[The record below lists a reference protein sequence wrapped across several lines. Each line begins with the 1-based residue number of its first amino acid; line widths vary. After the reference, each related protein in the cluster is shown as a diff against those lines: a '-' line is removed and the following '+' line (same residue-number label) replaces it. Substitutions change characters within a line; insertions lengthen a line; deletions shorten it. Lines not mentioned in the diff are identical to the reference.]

1 MAAWDVVTS
10 DFGSDETAIFGP
22 RQETGS
28 ALYQVETLA
37 TISSKDAD
45 ESVVPKVVTSVL
57 GDLACVA
64 VEQHL
69 AVFRDLQHTASLG
82 FESPIDAVAWS
93 PDGSL
98 LMVGDSQ
105 GMLLM
110 YETETMEAIFSFMVV
125 PEADQRNG
133 NAFKKIIFQI
143 RDDGLY
149 DLYSLSVGGRLYVIR
164 NLDLSLLAD
173 GVDDR
178 VAKLMKI
185 LQFVNVQT
193 TNYHTRGT
201 HDIITTPSTVYTLGS
216 GDNVI
221 AVWEWSGDGQLVIQ
235 DMVGDMLE
243 EDAGMVTGKV
253 STNKRYLILQD
264 SNDMVTL
271 WCVKNL
277 VLLKQLPEV
286 KVFQLLMLDSS
297 EDHTNSLMSMKL
309 VVMSATDDGCSAL
322 SIREM
327 PSFKPVYSLQLSA
340 DSTLSQCIPT
350 QEVLYVAE
358 VCPSEKPGL
367 SATVRFRC
375 LTETNPQTRLYRIL
389 HKQRFDEAEK
399 FARMFNLDTE
409 LVYKVKL
416 SYILDQLSPW
426 NVHKCDSDMVADLL
440 TQLWDCLNNIK
451 DDTDIAEKCMRAA
464 LPSFDETWKLLIFCK
479 TRLRKSPNPD
489 ETLMTKLLSTEGRL
503 MTYRYVYG
511 SNKYRADT
519 WEHFSRMDTLKECL
533 RSMRDGN
540 THMAFTLWT
549 RHQNDWGDKLTPS
562 VIDHF
567 LSEIPDQMTA
577 SDIQGWLLTSLIPH
591 IGTKLPHALFNVVSW
606 VIQKAL
612 NMELLEKRDDK
623 IELLHGQR
631 NALGFLQE
639 THRSVSEALKL
650 TTTSGH
656 NPSENVRKSRNKSEK
671 TLQPLQEMMTSLKHL
686 CNLHNKYKC
695 NLRLTEFL
703 KEISRYRQRSVAFR
717 VMLDKVVALELIV
730 PTLER
735 QIRPYM
741 REHRLNEDQ
750 VFSKYIKD
758 LLERTSNITSY
769 TGESAWETKAIAVI
783 DFIKGLREKGEAI
796 LEVMKRA
803 SPPLSNN
810 VEQLIQRGLQLDH
823 PIVKR
828 VKEECHLLEV
838 KKLMKKYGMKNIC
851 QPTRSKIQQTMYH
864 ILARDMTTC
873 ITDAVQLITTY
884 GMKLETELYFFRL
897 QWLVSHN
904 RLEEYFDLLKSLT
917 PELSLH
923 CGRQII
929 ILTQV
934 KLDTVINDTQDI
946 LQSKRLFTE
955 AAVGTARIL
964 LQDIQDHVNC
974 EIYEEM
980 RKDYSEMTALLALQC
995 EYNKHLLLSQYR
1007 CRTSREAVLV
1017 SYLTDFFTS
1026 QATTKGDINYA
1037 KVYRLASLL
1046 DISLVHLHGQ
1056 LAIKASGTGDMETA
1070 VKHCSKLLES
1080 DPSCSTAETLYK
1092 VALSFL
1098 QLCQKKEDD
1107 TLEGSSKLRDLSY
1120 TAVELASLALT
1131 MCSPERMSACL
1142 DLYRALSLCLDVSRQ
1157 CEVGDYSQ
1165 SVQSPNNSMSVEQ
1178 QVMASEMH
1186 AEWNLTPMFKE
1197 ESLVMT
1203 SSKVLPLTVN
1213 YLLAVPSLATG
1224 KHQGGWFKE
1233 SLVMTSSKVLPLTVN
1248 YLLAVPSLATGKHQG
1263 GWFKESL
1270 VMTSSKVLPL
1280 TVNYLLAVPSLA
1292 TGKHH
1297 GGWFKESLVMTSSKV
1312 LPLTVNYLLAVPS
1325 LTTGKHH
1332 GGWFKESLV
1341 MTSSKVLPLTVN
1353 YLLAVPSLATGNRDA
1368 VVTKLSPTV
1377 VQSMSE
1383 PLLPLLLHLRENSH
1397 LELAHRFASHT
1408 MSSLTQHVTQF
1419 DMGFEHKQTTAELT
1433 QVDSHLTTAK
1443 EKVGPLM
1450 QELAFGI
1457 LTKIFNARKV
1467 DQNLGLS
1474 YIISQPHKVMM
1485 ETLKK
1490 LVSSS
1495 GHNYKKLMALASVGR
1510 AMGCLLQDVKV
1521 TDMAETMLTRAT
1533 WGHRLSKIKI
1543 DFKPAFQG
1551 TTKERLKILKAI
1563 ALNDAAD
1570 VSIITDYCKDFDLDV
1585 KEGLMTYIQ
1594 HVLSLEMPLWE
1605 GACNLAQRRSRTAKA
1620 RVAIRVLP
1628 ESDKLEM
1635 ELNKLLKQ
1643 CNPYDYETI
1652 KFLLE
1657 ELQQYDSQQA
1667 IKGLK
1672 LLEYISVYNRKY
1684 PPSEYEQQYHGEGE
1698 REELSGVLDTLPAA
1712 SKKCVPFHPLMF
1724 GDPWKIITPE
1734 LEDDSVSMWLPIAKV
1749 LKLSEDQI
1757 PLMAIQNMVRRHVK
1771 SLQQQTAGNMD
1782 KNNCDW
1788 SFDQNSVVF
1797 LDTVRDLLM
1806 SVSNCEMGLACATWL
1821 FKELPMGGEKVIA
1834 LKGCVTFAEKWYKA
1848 CDEKTQKGQRDKA
1861 QAAYLKFVTV
1871 FKRLSTER
1879 VLFMNDLAEPDI
1891 LQLCSKPGDLIVKL
1905 YEHPSITASW
1915 DCEVKKPDINAVVKE
1930 ISKENDLELESI
1942 CFGLIKKW
1950 LPSVEAKQEAEDT
1963 MTFNFDSLKF
1973 AGEEPRHD
1981 DDDSLRR
1988 VMYIM
1993 KGINKEDCGVAI
2005 FNFINKDS
2013 ETTNQC
2019 QVRGLQ
2025 CLLQVFNSE
2034 DLNQI
2039 CDKSAEELSE
2049 MMHVLLYLVELE
2061 KLHIQHSVETFE
2073 ECNKEGLIMGV
2084 WRNHNHQKT
2093 GVLLVAALCQDY
2105 KVYDTQLWNNI
2116 LTQMLGQGMRCE
2128 LEQVLLHLCG
2138 VAEVWSV
2145 PIFVKVWQSVL
2156 STPLTNMCS
2165 PLSDGQTKDALYYFN
2180 LLSRCPVVTSLD
2192 LVSLSSQFQN
2202 LDLPVCAAGCLLM
2215 SPTSP
2220 RQKVKDI
2227 LDGPHHLE
2235 DIVHLGQLG
2244 LNGYSVKQIKEFVYE
2259 EIELENE
2266 YASISKHQ
2274 LSGFIDYIITQRNID
2289 GMLVFAVENNRLKEA
2304 GQLVQMYL
2312 AEDSEVED
2320 RVEDYMRSHKEDN
2333 LLQAYLKVMNIE
2345 TG

>member
-1 MAAWDVVTS
+1 MAAWDIVTS

-22 RQETGS
+22 RQESGS

-69 AVFRDLQHTASLG
+69 AVFRDLQHAVTLG
-82 FESPIDAVAWS
+82 FESPIDAVSWS
-93 PDGSL
+93 PNGSL
-98 LMVGDSQ
+98 LIIGDSQ
-105 GMLLM
+105 GMLLIH
-110 YETETMEAIFSFMVV
+110 ETETMETVFSFMVV
-125 PEADQRNG
+125 PEADRRDG
-133 NAFKKIIFQI
+133 NAFKKITFQI

-149 DLYSLSVGGRLYVIR
+149 DLYSLSAGGRLYVIR

-173 GVDDR
+173 DVEDR
-178 VAKLMKI
+178 VTKLMEM

-193 TNYHTRGT
+193 TDFHTHRT
-201 HDIITTPSTVYTLGS
+201 HDIITTPDTVYTLGT
-216 GDNVI
+216 GDNII
-221 AVWEWSGDGQLVIQ
+221 AVWEWSDGQLVIQ

-243 EDAGMVTGKV
+243 GDAGMVTGKL

-264 SNDMVTL
+264 SNDSVTL

-277 VLLKQLPEV
+277 VLLKHLPEL
-286 KVFQLLMLDSS
+286 KVSQLLMLDSS
-297 EDHTNSLMSMKL
+297 EDPTSSLTSMKL
-309 VVMSATDDGCSAL
+309 VLMSAADDGYSAL

-327 PSFKPVYSLQLSA
+327 PSFQPVYSLQLAA
-340 DSTLSQCIPT
+340 DTTLSQCIPT

-358 VCPSEKPGL
+358 VCPSEKPGQ

-389 HKQRFDEAEK
+389 HKQRFEEAEK

-440 TQLWDCLNNIK
+440 TQLWDCLHNIK
-451 DDTDIAEKCMRAA
+451 DDADIAEKCMRAA
-464 LPSFDETWKLLIFCK
+464 LPSFDETWKLLVFCK
-479 TRLRKSPNPD
+479 TRLQKSATPD
-489 ETLMTKLLSTEGRL
+489 EALMTKLLSTEGRL
-503 MTYRYVYG
+503 ITYRYIYG
-511 SNKYRADT
+511 SNKHSYRADT
-519 WEHFSRMDTLKECL
+519 WEYFSRMDTLKECL

-540 THMAFTLWT
+540 SHMAFTLWT
-549 RHQNDWGDKLTPS
+549 RHQNEWGDKLTPS

-567 LSEIPDQMTA
+567 LSEIPDRMTA

-591 IGTKLPHALFNVVSW
+591 IGTKLPHALFNIVSW

-612 NMELLEKRDDK
+612 NMELLEKTAWP
-623 IELLHGQR
+623 E

-650 TTTSGH
+650 TTTSAH
-656 NPSENVRKSRNKSEK
+656 NPSENVRKSVNKSEK

-695 NLRLTEFL
+695 HLRLTEFL
-703 KEISRYRQRSVAFR
+703 KETTESVAFR
-717 VMLDKVVALELIV
+717 MLDKVVALELIV

-769 TGESAWETKAIAVI
+769 TGESPWETKAIAVI

-796 LEVMKRA
+796 LEVMKCA
-803 SPPLSNN
+803 SLPLSDN
-810 VEQLIQRGLQLDH
+810 VDKLIQRGLQLDH
-823 PIVKR
+823 PIVKTL
-828 VKEECHLLEV
+828 KEECHMLEV
-838 KKLMKKYGMKNIC
+838 KKLMQKYGMKNLNL
-851 QPTRSKIQQTMYH
+851 PTRSKIQQMMYH
-864 ILARDMTTC
+864 ILARDMATC
-873 ITDAVQLITTY
+873 MTDAVQLITTY
-884 GMKLETELYFFRL
+884 EMKLETELYFFRL
-897 QWLVSHN
+897 QWLVAHN
-904 RLEEYFDLLKSLT
+904 RLDDYFDLLKTLT
-917 PELSLH
+917 PDLSLH
-923 CGRQII
+923 CGRRII
-929 ILTQV
+929 ILAQV
-934 KLDTVINDTQDI
+934 KLNTIICDTQDI
-946 LQSKRLFTE
+946 LDVKRLFTE
-955 AAVGTARIL
+955 AAVGTARLL
-964 LQDIQDHVNC
+964 LQDVQEHVNC

-980 RKDYSEMTALLALQC
+980 RNDYSEMTALLALQC
-995 EYNKHLLLSQYR
+995 EYNKFLMLSEYR
-1007 CRTSREAVLV
+1007 CRTSREAVLI

-1026 QATTKGDINYA
+1026 QASTKGDINYA

-1046 DISLVHLHGQ
+1046 EVPVVHLHGQ

-1120 TAVELASLALT
+1120 TAVELAGLALT

-1178 QVMASEMH
+1178 QIIASEMH
-1186 AEWNLTPMFKE
+1186 AEWNLSPMFKE

-1224 KHQGGWFKE
+1224 
-1233 SLVMTSSKVLPLTVN
+1233 SK
-1248 YLLAVPSLATGKHQG
+1248 
-1263 GWFKESL
+1263 
-1270 VMTSSKVLPL
+1270 
-1280 TVNYLLAVPSLA
+1280 
-1292 TGKHH
+1292 
-1297 GGWFKESLVMTSSKV
+1297 
-1312 LPLTVNYLLAVPS
+1312 
-1325 LTTGKHH
+1325 
-1332 GGWFKESLV
+1332 
-1341 MTSSKVLPLTVN
+1341 
-1353 YLLAVPSLATGNRDA
+1353 DA
-1368 VVTKLSPTV
+1368 VVTKLSPSV
-1377 VQSMSE
+1377 VQGMSE

-1397 LELAHRFASHT
+1397 LELAYRFASHI
-1408 MSSLTQHVTQF
+1408 MSCLTQHVTQF
-1419 DMGFEHKQTTAELT
+1419 DMGFEHSQKPAELAK
-1433 QVDSHLTTAK
+1433 VLDHLTTAK
-1443 EKVGPLM
+1443 EKVAPLM
-1450 QELAFGI
+1450 QELTFGI

-1467 DQNLGLS
+1467 DQNLGLA
-1474 YIISQPHKVMM
+1474 YIISQPHKVIM
-1485 ETLKK
+1485 ESLKM
-1490 LVSSS
+1490 LVSAS

-1510 AMGCLLQDVKV
+1510 AMGCLLQEVKV
-1521 TDMAETMLTRAT
+1521 TSMAETMDTRAT

-1543 DFKPAFQG
+1543 DFKTAFQG

-1563 ALNDAAD
+1563 AQNDAAE
-1570 VSIITDYCKDFDLDV
+1570 VNIITDYCKDFNLEV
-1585 KEGLMTYIQ
+1585 KEGLMIYIQ
-1594 HVLSLEMPLWE
+1594 HVLSLEMPMWE
-1605 GACNLAQRRSRTAKA
+1605 GTCNLAQRRSRTHKA
-1620 RVAIRVLP
+1620 RAAIRVLP
-1628 ESDKLEM
+1628 ESDMLEM
-1635 ELNKLLKQ
+1635 ELNRLLKQ

-1652 KFLLE
+1652 RFLLE
-1657 ELQQYDSQQA
+1657 EIQRYDSQQA
-1667 IKGLK
+1667 IKGLE
-1672 LLEYISVYNRKY
+1672 LLEYISVYNRRY
-1684 PPSEYEQQYHGEGE
+1684 PPSEYEQQYRGEGE

-1712 SKKCVPFHPLMF
+1712 SKKFVPFHPLMF

-1734 LEDDSVSMWLPIAKV
+1734 LEDDSVSIWLPIAKV
-1749 LKLSEDQI
+1749 LKLQEDQI

-1771 SLQQQTAGNMD
+1771 SLRQQATGNLD
-1782 KNNCDW
+1782 KNSCDW
-1788 SFDQNSVVF
+1788 SFDQNSVAF
-1797 LDTVRDLLM
+1797 LDRVRDLLM

-1834 LKGCVTFAEKWYKA
+1834 LKGCVMFAEKWYQA

-1861 QAAYLKFVTV
+1861 QAAYLKFVAV

-1891 LQLCSKPGDLIVKL
+1891 LQLCSKPADLIVKL

-1915 DCEVKKPDINAVVKE
+1915 DCQVKKPDINAVVKE
-1930 ISKENDLELESI
+1930 ISEVNDLELESI

-1950 LPSVEAKQEAEDT
+1950 LPSVEAKQEADDT
-1963 MTFNFDSLKF
+1963 MTFNFDNLKL
-1973 AGEEPRHD
+1973 AGDEPRQD
-1981 DDDSLRR
+1981 DDESLRR

-1993 KGINKEDCGVAI
+1993 KGINKEDCAVTV
-2005 FNFINKDS
+2005 FNFINQETDS

-2019 QVRGLQ
+2019 RVRGLQ
-2025 CLLQVFNSE
+2025 CLLQVFSRE
-2034 DLNQI
+2034 DVFRI
-2039 CDKSAEELSE
+2039 CDKSAQELSE
-2049 MMHVLLYLVELE
+2049 LMHVLLYLVELE
-2061 KLHIQHSVETFE
+2061 KLHIQHSVQTFR

-2093 GVLLVAALCQDY
+2093 GVRLVAALCQDY

-2116 LTQMLGQGMRCE
+2116 LTQMLGQSMRCE

-2138 VAEVWSV
+2138 VAEVWCV

-2156 STPLTNMCS
+2156 SMPLNNMCS
-2165 PLSDGQTKDALYYFN
+2165 PLSDDQTKDVLYYFN

-2192 LVSLSSQFQN
+2192 LVSLSNQFQN
-2202 LDLPVCAAGCLLM
+2202 LELPVCAAGCLLM

-2235 DIVHLGQLG
+2235 DIAHLGRLG
-2244 LNGYSVKQIKEFVYE
+2244 LNSFSVKQMEEFVYE
-2259 EIELENE
+2259 EIELDKE
-2266 YASISKHQ
+2266 YASVSKHQ
-2274 LSGFIDYIITQRNID
+2274 LPGFIQYIIAQGNID
-2289 GMLVFAVENNRLKEA
+2289 GMLVFALENSRLKEA

-2312 AEDSEVED
+2312 AEDSEMED
-2320 RVEDYMRSHKEDN
+2320 QVEDYMRTYREDD
-2333 LLQAYLKVMNIE
+2333 LLQAYLKVMNIQ
-2345 TG
+2345 TS

>member
-1 MAAWDVVTS
+1 MVNMAAWDIVTS

-45 ESVVPKVVTSVL
+45 ETVVPKVVTSVL

-69 AVFRDLQHTASLG
+69 AVFRDLQHTATLG

-93 PDGSL
+93 PNGSL
-98 LMVGDSQ
+98 LIVGDSR

-110 YETETMEAIFSFMVV
+110 YETESMEAIFSFMVV

-133 NAFKKIIFQI
+133 NAFKKLMFQV

-164 NLDLSLLAD
+164 NLDLSLLAED
-173 GVDDR
+173 VDNR
-178 VAKLMKI
+178 MAKLMKI

-193 TNYHTRGT
+193 TDYHTRGT

-216 GDNVI
+216 GDNFI

-235 DMVGDMLE
+235 DMVGDMLDG
-243 EDAGMVTGKV
+243 DAGMVTGKL

-264 SNDMVTL
+264 SNDTVTL

-297 EDHTNSLMSMKL
+297 EDNTSSLTSMKL
-309 VVMSATDDGCSAL
+309 VLMSTTDDGCSAL

-340 DSTLSQCIPT
+340 DSILSQCIPT

-464 LPSFDETWKLLIFCK
+464 LPSFDDTWKLLIFCK
-479 TRLRKSPNPD
+479 TRLRKSPSPD
-489 ETLMTKLLSTEGRL
+489 EALMTKLLCTEGRL
-503 MTYRYVYG
+503 MTYRYIYG
-511 SNKYRADT
+511 SNKYSADT
-519 WEHFSRMDTLKECL
+519 WEHFSRMDMLKECL

-567 LSEIPDQMTA
+567 LSEIPDHMTA

-591 IGTKLPHALFNVVSW
+591 IGRKLPHALFNIVSW

-612 NMELLEKRDDK
+612 NMELLEKTGWP
-623 IELLHGQR
+623 E
-631 NALGFLQE
+631 NALSFLQE

-650 TTTSGH
+650 TTTSGL
-656 NPSENVRKSRNKSEK
+656 NPAENVRKSMNKSEK

-695 NLRLTEFL
+695 NLRLTDFL
-703 KEISRYRQRSVAFR
+703 KETTESVAFR
-717 VMLDKVVALELIV
+717 MLDKVVALELIV

-758 LLERTSNITSY
+758 LLERTGNITSY

-796 LEVMKRA
+796 LEVMECA
-803 SPPLSNN
+803 SLPLSNN

-828 VKEECHLLEV
+828 IKEECHMLEV
-838 KKLMKKYGMKNIC
+838 KKLMKKYGMKKIHL
-851 QPTRSKIQQTMYH
+851 PTRSKIQQMMYH
-864 ILARDMTTC
+864 ILAQDMATC

-884 GMKLETELYFFRL
+884 EMKLETELYFFRL

-904 RLEEYFDLLKSLT
+904 RLEDYFDLLKSLT
-917 PELSLH
+917 PEIALH
-923 CGRQII
+923 CGRRII

-934 KLDTVINDTQDI
+934 KLDTVIHDTQDI
-946 LQSKRLFTE
+946 LKSKKLFTE

-964 LQDIQDHVNC
+964 LQDVQDHVNC

-995 EYNKHLLLSQYR
+995 EYNKYLTLSQYR

-1026 QATTKGDINYA
+1026 QVSIKGDINYA
-1037 KVYRLASLL
+1037 KVYRLTSLL

-1186 AEWNLTPMFKE
+1186 AEWNLSPMFKE

-1224 KHQGGWFKE
+1224 NK
-1233 SLVMTSSKVLPLTVN
+1233 
-1248 YLLAVPSLATGKHQG
+1248 
-1263 GWFKESL
+1263 
-1270 VMTSSKVLPL
+1270 
-1280 TVNYLLAVPSLA
+1280 
-1292 TGKHH
+1292 
-1297 GGWFKESLVMTSSKV
+1297 
-1312 LPLTVNYLLAVPS
+1312 
-1325 LTTGKHH
+1325 
-1332 GGWFKESLV
+1332 
-1341 MTSSKVLPLTVN
+1341 
-1353 YLLAVPSLATGNRDA
+1353 DA

-1377 VQSMSE
+1377 VQNMSE

-1397 LELAHRFASHT
+1397 LELAHRFASHI

-1419 DMGFEHKQTTAELT
+1419 DMGFEHRQRTAELT
-1433 QVDSHLTTAK
+1433 QVVSHLTTAK
-1443 EKVGPLM
+1443 EKFAPLM
-1450 QELAFGI
+1450 QELTFGI

-1467 DQNLGLS
+1467 DQKLGLS

-1485 ETLKK
+1485 ETLKM
-1490 LVSSS
+1490 LVSTS

-1510 AMGCLLQDVKV
+1510 AMGCLLQEVKV
-1521 TDMAETMLTRAT
+1521 TTMAETMETRAT

-1563 ALNDAAD
+1563 AFNDAAD

-1605 GACNLAQRRSRTAKA
+1605 GTCNLAQRRSRTAKA
-1620 RVAIRVLP
+1620 RAAIRVLP
-1628 ESDKLEM
+1628 ESDVLEA
-1635 ELNKLLKQ
+1635 ELNKLLKR

-1652 KFLLE
+1652 RFLLE
-1657 ELQQYDSQQA
+1657 ELEQYDSQKA

-1672 LLEYISVYNRKY
+1672 LLEYISVYNRRY
-1684 PPSEYEQQYHGEGE
+1684 PPSEYEQQYHGEAE
-1698 REELSGVLDTLPAA
+1698 REEFSGVLDTLPAA

-1771 SLQQQTAGNMD
+1771 SLRQQTTGNMD

-1788 SFDQNSVVF
+1788 SFDQNTVAF
-1797 LDTVRDLLM
+1797 LDKVRDLLM

-1834 LKGCVTFAEKWYKA
+1834 LKGCVMFAEKWYKA

-1879 VLFMNDLAEPDI
+1879 VLFMNDLAEPDL
-1891 LQLCSKPGDLIVKL
+1891 LQLCNKPEDLIVKL
-1905 YEHPSITASW
+1905 YDHPSITASW

-1930 ISKENDLELESI
+1930 ISKVNDLELESI
-1942 CFGLIKKW
+1942 CFDLIKKW

-1963 MTFNFDSLKF
+1963 MTFNFDNLKF

-1993 KGINKEDCGVAI
+1993 KGINKEDCGVTI

-2019 QVRGLQ
+2019 RVRGLQ
-2025 CLLQVFNSE
+2025 CLLQVFSSE
-2034 DLNQI
+2034 DLNRI

-2061 KLHIQHSVETFE
+2061 KLHIQHSVKTFQ

-2116 LTQMLGQGMRCE
+2116 LTQMLGQSMRCE

-2156 STPLTNMCS
+2156 STPLNNMCS
-2165 PLSDGQTKDALYYFN
+2165 PLSDDQTKDVLHYFN

-2192 LVSLSSQFQN
+2192 LVSLSKQFQN
-2202 LDLPVCAAGCLLM
+2202 LELPVCAAGCLLM

-2244 LNGYSVKQIKEFVYE
+2244 LNGYSVKQMKEFVYE
-2259 EIELENE
+2259 EIELEKE
-2266 YASISKHQ
+2266 YASVSKHQ
-2274 LSGFIDYIITQRNID
+2274 LPGFIHYIITQRNID
-2289 GMLVFAVENNRLKEA
+2289 GMLVFALENNRLKEA

-2312 AEDSEVED
+2312 AEDSDMED
-2320 RVEDYMRSHKEDN
+2320 KVEDYMRSHGEDN
-2333 LLQAYLKVMNIE
+2333 LLQAYMKVMNIE